1 MTESWKAEII
11 ELHELFEAYFLGS
24 SDSLERMEA
33 VIAADF
39 TFVGPDANTTDRDGT
54 LAAVRAGHA
63 HTDSLA
69 IRTVEHRLLLVDG
82 DVVVAEYVEE
92 HELASRTNRRLSTVV
107 FSRDD
112 AAPNGL
118 VWRRVHET
126 WIDRGVEDE
135 HL

>member
-1 MTESWKAEII
+1 MTEAWKAEII
-11 ELHELFEAYFLGS
+11 ELHELFESYFLGNT
-24 SDSLERMEA
+24 DSLERMEA
-33 VIAADF
+33 VLADDF
-39 TFVGPDANTTDRDGT
+39 TFVGPDANNTDRDGT
-54 LAAVRAGHA
+54 IAAVKAGHA
-63 HTDSLA
+63 HTESLI
-69 IRTVEHRLLLVDG
+69 IRTVEHSLLFEDSDIVA
-82 DVVVAEYVEE
+82 AEYVEE